1 MHLLGRYGGML
12 SFLVKNKNKSLPP
25 DHAAL
30 QVLVRSVCVGG
41 LQWCVNFVF
50 CFFSSIVC
58 VTNIRLRSMNYVSPD
73 TM

>member
-30 QVLVRSVCVGG
+30 QVLVRSVYEGG
-41 LQWCVNFVF
+41 CSGV
-50 CFFSSIVC
+50 
-58 VTNIRLRSMNYVSPD
+58 
-73 TM
+73 